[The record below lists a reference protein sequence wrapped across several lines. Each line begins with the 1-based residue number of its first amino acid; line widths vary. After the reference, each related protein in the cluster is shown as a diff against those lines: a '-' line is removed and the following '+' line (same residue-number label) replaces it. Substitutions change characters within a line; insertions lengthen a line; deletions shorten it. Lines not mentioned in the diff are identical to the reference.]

1 MVVGAERVLGARVGF
16 GTQAVE
22 YENIALVNVLCFNF
36 TVSFSPTEM
45 RVAMPSPQTQTETI
59 DELELKSRDALM
71 RRDWRLGLDLAR
83 QMLDKLAADPGRSA
97 RALRKARSL
106 LNEADTQIGTS
117 DNVMSGICACLIG
130 RTWRLGDD
138 LAGTAKSWGRIA
150 AALLPRDSEW
160 WEFNQQVTSGS
171 TPRHKLVSPALPD

>member
-1 MVVGAERVLGARVGF
+1 
-16 GTQAVE
+16 
-22 YENIALVNVLCFNF
+22 
-36 TVSFSPTEM
+36 
-45 RVAMPSPQTQTETI
+45 MPSPQTQTETI

-83 QMLDKLAADPGRSA
+83 QMLDKLAADPGRSSS
-97 RALRKARSL
+97 ALRKARSL

-130 RTWRLGDD
+130 RTWRLGGGS
-138 LAGTAKSWGRIA
+138 ANTAKYWEGLA

-160 WEFNQQVTSGS
+160 WKFNQQVTSGS